1 MTTIYS
7 NYIFKI
13 EIYGFDIMTL
23 EVHYDS
29 TIYYVASEKPVIIDT
44 GTGRRN
50 EEILEKLNG
59 LKALDKVE
67 KIILTHNHADH
78 SGGAADLSEE
88 LGVPVLAHELDGI
101 AVAEG
106 NSELTG
112 AVMFGF
118 DMKKLEVTY
127 LKADDTIDCGDVK
140 FEVIH
145 TPGHSPGSI
154 TLYDKQTKSIFCGDL
169 AFMDGG
175 VGRWDLPGGD
185 YRELVRSY
193 EKIIKL
199 ELENFYPGHGPGAEG
214 SADEYVKLSYKY
226 LKSCEAFA

>member
-1 MTTIYS
+1 MAL
-7 NYIFKI
+7 
-13 EIYGFDIMTL
+13 D
-23 EVHYDS
+23 VHQIGGSGYDS
-29 TIYYVASEKPVIIDT
+29 TIYYVASEVPVIIDT
-44 GTGRRN
+44 GTGRHN
-50 EEILEKLNG
+50 KDTLEKLTG
-59 LKALDKVE
+59 LNALDKIE

-78 SGGAADLSEE
+78 SGGAAGLSEE
-88 LGVPVLAHELDGI
+88 LNVPVFSHELDGI

-106 NSELTG
+106 DSELTG

-118 DMKKLEVTY
+118 DLKKLEVTY
-127 LKADDTIDCGDVK
+127 LKSGDIIDCGDLK

-154 TLYDKQTKSIFCGDL
+154 TLYDKESKSIFCGDL
-169 AFMDGG
+169 AFMAGG
-175 VGRWDLPGGD
+175 VGRWDLPGGN

-193 EKIIKL
+193 EKILKL

-214 SADEYVKLSYKY
+214 SADEYIRLSYKY